1 MLNEIKKNILKYLLI
16 LMRLGNYP
24 DHGILILRVF
34 SGATM
39 FMNHGI
45 NKISAGAIKWKR
57 LGSALTDLIGFESL
71 KIFFGFMASFAES
84 IGAIFIMVGFLTR
97 FSSSLLFF
105 TMMVA
110 SLKHYLEGD
119 FSELAFIYA
128 LICFTLIISGSG
140 KYSIDNILKKNIS
153 NNP

>member
-1 MLNEIKKNILKYLLI
+1 MLNELKKNILKYLLI
-16 LMRLGNYP
+16 LMRLGNSH
-24 DHGILILRVF
+24 DIGILILRVF

-39 FMNHGI
+39 LMNHGI
-45 NKISAGAIKWKR
+45 YKISAGTIKWER

-71 KIFFGFMASFAES
+71 KVFFGFMASFAES

-140 KYSIDNILKKNIS
+140 KYSVDNILKKNIN

>member
-1 MLNEIKKNILKYLLI
+1 
-16 LMRLGNYP
+16 
-24 DHGILILRVF
+24 
-34 SGATM
+34 M

-45 NKISAGAIKWKR
+45 NKISAGTIKWER

-71 KIFFGFMASFAES
+71 KVFFGFMASFAES
-84 IGAIFIMVGFLTR
+84 IGAIFIAFGFLTR

-105 TMMVA
+105 TMIVA

-140 KYSIDNILKKNIS
+140 KYSVDNILKKKIS

>member
-1 MLNEIKKNILKYLLI
+1 MLNELKKNILKYLLI
-16 LMRLGNYP
+16 LMRLENFP
-24 DHGILILRVF
+24 DIGILILRVF

-39 FMNHGI
+39 FMNHGM
-45 NKISAGAIKWKR
+45 NKISSGSIKWES

-71 KIFFGFMASFAES
+71 KVFFGFMASFAES

-140 KYSIDNILKKNIS
+140 KYSVDNILKKKIS
-153 NNP
+153 NNS

>member
-1 MLNEIKKNILKYLLI
+1 MLNELKKNILKYLLI
-16 LMRLGNYP
+16 LMRLGNSS
-24 DHGILILRVF
+24 DIGILILRVF

-45 NKISAGAIKWKR
+45 NKISAGTIKWER
-57 LGSALTDLIGFESL
+57 VGSALTDLIGFESL

-84 IGAIFIMVGFLTR
+84 IGAIFIMIGFLTR

-105 TMMVA
+105 TMLVA

-140 KYSIDNILKKNIS
+140 HYSVDNILKKKIS
-153 NNP
+153 NNS

>member
-1 MLNEIKKNILKYLLI
+1 M
-16 LMRLGNYP
+16 
-24 DHGILILRVF
+24 
-34 SGATM
+34 
-39 FMNHGI
+39 
-45 NKISAGAIKWKR
+45 
-57 LGSALTDLIGFESL
+57 IGFESL
-71 KIFFGFMASFAES
+71 KVFFGFMASFAES

-119 FSELAFIYA
+119 FSELALIYA
-128 LICFTLIISGSG
+128 LICFTLMISGSC
-140 KYSIDNILKKNIS
+140 KYSVDNILKKNIN

>member
-1 MLNEIKKNILKYLLI
+1 MLNDLKKNILKYLLI
-16 LMRLGNYP
+16 LMRLGNSP
-24 DHGILILRVF
+24 DIGILILRVF

-39 FMNHGI
+39 LMNHGI
-45 NKISAGAIKWKR
+45 YKISAGTIKWER

-71 KIFFGFMASFAES
+71 KIFFGFMASFAKS
-84 IGAIFIMVGFLTR
+84 IGAIFIAGGFLTR

-105 TMMVA
+105 TMIVA

-140 KYSIDNILKKNIS
+140 KYSVDNILKKKIS

>member
-1 MLNEIKKNILKYLLI
+1 MLNELKKNILKYLI
-16 LMRLGNYP
+16 RIGNAS
-24 DHGILILRVF
+24 DIGILILRVF

-45 NKISAGAIKWKR
+45 YKISAGTIKWER

-71 KIFFGFMASFAES
+71 KVFFGFMASFAES

-105 TMMVA
+105 TMIVA

-140 KYSIDNILKKNIS
+140 KYSVDNILKKKIS